1 MKLGLTI
8 CDEIIGMLIQSLEK
22 DEKIMIING
31 LKQRQ
36 IKDAGTCFYR
46 QKDPSS
52 FFRTFGIEA
61 EMTEQN
67 MTDDGV
73 LIFNDEKKLNESIE
87 ILKNISI
94 KRNNENIFF
103 IEKLNNF
110 KVFYKFAIASEV
122 DQRELIVSKDKE
134 YYFYDL
140 IERMANRTGEH
151 IPEGDIFHQGF
162 EIPKKIY
169 NHQIYDYL
177 LSSV

>member
-1 MKLGLTI
+1 MKLGLTM

-36 IKDAGTCFYR
+36 IQGAGTYFYR
-46 QKDPSS
+46 QKDPIS
-52 FFRTFGIEA
+52 FFRSLGIEA

-73 LIFNDEKKLNESIE
+73 LIFNDHKKLNESIE
-87 ILKNISI
+87 ILKNIFL
-94 KRNNENIFF
+94 KKNNEKIFF

-110 KVFYKFAIASEV
+110 KVFYKFAIATEV
-122 DQRELIVSKDKE
+122 NQGEVIVSKDKE

-162 EIPKKIY
+162 EIPKKFIILKY
-169 NHQIYDYL
+169 MIIF
-177 LSSV
+177 